1 MIELSAII
9 LLLGF
14 LGGLSFAAML
24 SNSKIKNKAKS
35 GRRLSIGRN
44 LYNITLETEGTKY
57 SDRLKRRIG
66 PGRMKACPFCGST
79 HPELSQHNKNCY
91 LRLYSETIS
100 CDEYHNIDVLTK
112 AWGIRFVNSFKGDYN
127 RQFERI
133 PSKFPRVNGTITKR
147 VLCLKKE
154 DNQYFVF
161 LKTQGFNSEIE
172 NYRDAV
178 FEDILPLF
186 WIPEE
191 DNEYITYLFSA
202 MGYDIQVSIDES
214 SIEHFK
220 STVKSTKEGE

>member
-35 GRRLSIGRN
+35 GQRLSIGRN

-57 SDRLKRRIG
+57 SDRLKKRIG
-66 PGRMKACPFCGST
+66 PGRMKVCPFCGST
-79 HPELSQHNKNCY
+79 HPELNQHNKKCY

-100 CDEYHNIDVLTK
+100 CDEYHNIDVLMK
-112 AWGIRFVNSFKGDYN
+112 AWDIRYIDSFKGDYN

-133 PSKFPRVNGTITKR
+133 PPKFPRVNGTITRRILGLQKQH
-147 VLCLKKE
+147 
-154 DNQYFVF
+154 NQYFVF
-161 LKTQGFNSEIE
+161 LKTQGFTSEANE
-172 NYRDAV
+172 YKTAP

-191 DNEYITYLFSA
+191 DNEYIIYLFSA
-202 MGYDIQVSIDES
+202 MGYDIEVLIDES
-214 SIEHFK
+214 SIEYFK
-220 STVKSTKEGE
+220 CTVKSTKEGK